1 MYQARFW
8 ESAEEQ
14 KVQCHLCAH
23 ECKIDPGK
31 RGLCHVRENQD
42 GTLYSL
48 NYGKVIAEHID
59 PIEKKPLFH
68 FLPGTRS
75 YSIAT
80 VGCNFM
86 CLHCQNYDISQYPR
100 VHGGK
105 ILGDER
111 DPEAIVAYALA
122 SHSASISYTYTEP
135 TIFFEYAQDVARLA
149 REHDLRNVFV
159 SNGFMTEASADALAE
174 FIDADNVDLKSMRDD
189 FYRKVCKARLQPV
202 LDTITRLKQKGV
214 WLEVTTLVI
223 PGHND
228 SDAELTEIA
237 NFIKGVSPAIPWHVT
252 AFHPTF
258 KMMDR
263 PATPVATL
271 RPGPG
276 DRPEGRAP
284 LRLRGEHPGGGRREH
299 LLLRLPGAA
308 HRTAG
313 VYHPALPP
321 QGRALSQ
328 VPGRDRRG
336 LEVDCPEEGARG
348 FFLRGGPCAYKKL
361 PQTSTSNPLPGVRRR
376 Y

>member
-8 ESAEEQ
+8 ESAADQ
-14 KVQCHLCAH
+14 KVHCFLCAH

-48 NYGKVIAEHID
+48 NYGRVIAEHID

-80 VGCNFM
+80 NGCNFM

-111 DPEAIVAYALA
+111 DPEAIVAYALG

-149 REHDLRNVFV
+149 REHNLRNVFV
-159 SNGFMTEASADALAE
+159 SNGFMTEASATALAE

-202 LDTITRLKQKGV
+202 LDTITRLQAAGG
-214 WLEVTTLVI
+214 LDRGHH
-223 PGHND
+223 PGH
-228 SDAELTEIA
+228 
-237 NFIKGVSPAIPWHVT
+237 
-252 AFHPTF
+252 
-258 KMMDR
+258 
-263 PATPVATL
+263 
-271 RPGPG
+271 PG
-276 DRPEGRAP
+276 AQ
-284 LRLRGEHPGGGRREH
+284 RLRG
-299 LLLRLPGAA
+299 
-308 HRTAG
+308 RT
-313 VYHPALPP
+313 H
-321 QGRALSQ
+321 
-328 VPGRDRRG
+328 RDR
-336 LEVDCPEEGARG
+336 
-348 FFLRGGPCAYKKL
+348 
-361 PQTSTSNPLPGVRRR
+361 
-376 Y
+376 

>member
-8 ESAEEQ
+8 ESAEDQ
-14 KVQCHLCAH
+14 KVQCYLCAQ

-48 NYGKVIAEHID
+48 NYAKSS
-59 PIEKKPLFH
+59 PSTSTPLRKS
-68 FLPGTRS
+68 PCSTS
-75 YSIAT
+75 CPAPAPTPSPPS
-80 VGCNFM
+80 GCNFM

-111 DPEAIVAYALA
+111 DPEAIVAYALG

-135 TIFFEYAQDVARLA
+135 TIFLEYAQDVARLA
-149 REHDLRNVFV
+149 REHNLNNVFV
-159 SNGFMTEASADALAE
+159 SNGFMTEASATALAE
-174 FIDADNVDLKSMRDD
+174 FVDADNVDLKSMRDD

-202 LDTITRLKQKGV
+202 LDTIARLKKLGV
-214 WLEVTTLVI
+214 WMEVTTLII

-228 SDAELTEIA
+228 STAELTEIA

-271 RPGPG
+271 VRAREIGLKAGLRYVYVGNIPGEDG
-276 DRPEGRAP
+276 ENTYCYACRE
-284 LRLRGEHPGGGRREH
+284 LLIERLGYTIRRYH
-299 LLLRLPGAA
+299 LKDGAA
-308 HRTAG
+308 PSARPKSTG
-313 VYHPALPP
+313 S
-321 QGRALSQ
+321 GSSFR
-328 VPGRDRRG
+328 VPYSLTIIPSSCR
-336 LEVDCPEEGARG
+336 
-348 FFLRGGPCAYKKL
+348 
-361 PQTSTSNPLPGVRRR
+361 S
-376 Y
+376 

>member
-1 MYQARFW
+1 MYQAKFW
-8 ESAEEQ
+8 ENVEDQ
-14 KVQCHLCAH
+14 KVHCFLCAH

-42 GTLYSL
+42 GILYSL

-111 DPEAIVAYALA
+111 DPEAIVAYALG

-149 REHDLRNVFV
+149 REHNLRNVFV
-159 SNGFMTEASADALAE
+159 SNGFMTEASATALAE

-202 LDTITRLKQKGV
+202 LDTITRLQQKGV
-214 WLEVTTLVI
+214 WVEVTTLVI

-237 NFIKGVSPAIPWHVT
+237 NFIKGVSPTIPWHVT

-263 PATPVATL
+263 PATPAATL
-271 RPGPG
+271 VHAREIGLKAGLRYVYVGNIPG
-276 DRPEGRAP
+276 DGGENTYCYACQE
-284 LRLRGEHPGGGRREH
+284 LLIERLGY
-299 LLLRLPGAA
+299 
-308 HRTAG
+308 TI
-313 VYHPALPP
+313 
-321 QGRALSQ
+321 
-328 VPGRDRRG
+328 
-336 LEVDCPEEGARG
+336 
-348 FFLRGGPCAYKKL
+348 
-361 PQTSTSNPLPGVRRR
+361 RR
-376 Y
+376 YNLKDGRCPKCQAEIDGVWK